1 MIEWI
6 VIMFVPILFWIG
18 NSLANIA
25 TGIKKIAIGVRLLEE
40 SIRGI
45 N

>member
-25 TGIKKIAIGVRLLEE
+25 TGVKILEKRVKDIGR
-40 SIRGI
+40 
-45 N
+45 